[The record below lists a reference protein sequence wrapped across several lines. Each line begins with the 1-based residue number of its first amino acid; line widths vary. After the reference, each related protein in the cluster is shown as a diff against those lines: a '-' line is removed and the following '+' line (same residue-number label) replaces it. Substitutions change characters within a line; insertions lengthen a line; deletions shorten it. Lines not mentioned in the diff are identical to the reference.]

1 MRCYFSAQPDSEDRL
16 RKQRRVV
23 SFVIPDLGVVFR
35 SQYSGS
41 LVECGYISLLALLSF
56 IEKNPEIFS
65 NQKIEIYTNIPL
77 IVYQINKNV
86 FCEKEARVLKDMA
99 VLYKRRLS
107 FFLNWIPE
115 KHNKANLSLENLPS
129 VGFDLQ
135 LDYDNIQKTFSSD
148 QKLNKAFPY
157 LGF

>member
-16 RKQRRVV
+16 RKQRRVI

-35 SQYSGS
+35 SQHFGS
-41 LVECGYISLLALLSF
+41 LVECGYIGLLALLSF

-65 NQKIEIYTNIPL
+65 DQKIEIYTNIPL

-86 FCEKEARVLKDMA
+86 FCEKEARFLKDMA

-129 VGFDLQ
+129 GSFDLQ
-135 LDYDNIQKTFSSD
+135 LDYDNIQKTFSAD
-148 QKLNKAFPY
+148 QKLNKAFPNF
-157 LGF
+157 GF